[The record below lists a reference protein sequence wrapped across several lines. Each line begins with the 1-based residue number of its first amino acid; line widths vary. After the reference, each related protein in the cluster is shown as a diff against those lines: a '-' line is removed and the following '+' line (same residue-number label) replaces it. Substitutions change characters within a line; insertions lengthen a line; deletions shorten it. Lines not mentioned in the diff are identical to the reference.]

1 MGEKKNDHA
10 RLGDHVTEA
19 ELIAAARTRSED
31 AFSQLYTKHLPY
43 VRAVGRAILHTSDL
57 DDICQ
62 ETFLLA
68 FTRIDSFQ
76 QNSNFRTWITRI
88 AMNQC
93 LMVLRRSRQ
102 ITNGE
107 SQLLRIDEEMAGDDM
122 LDQCIFVLE
131 DKDLTALPARI
142 DLPKL
147 LRVLKPLQRKIL
159 EMAYLDDVA
168 DQEIANRLGMTLASV
183 KSTIHHAKKRVRE
196 VHKKR

>member
-1 MGEKKNDHA
+1 M
-10 RLGDHVTEA
+10 LGDHVTEA
-19 ELIAAARTRSED
+19 DLIAAARTGCDE
-31 AFSQLYTKHLPY
+31 AFSQLYAKHLPY
-43 VRAVGRAILHTSDL
+43 VRSVARAILHTNDL

-107 SQLLRIDEEMAGDDM
+107 SQLLQIDEEMARDDM
-122 LDQCIFVLE
+122 LDQCIFITE
-131 DKDLTALPARI
+131 DKNLAALPARF

-147 LRVLKPLQRKIL
+147 LRVLKPLQRNIL
-159 EMAYLDDVA
+159 EMAYIEDVA
-168 DQEIANRLGMTLASV
+168 DQEIADRLGMTLASV